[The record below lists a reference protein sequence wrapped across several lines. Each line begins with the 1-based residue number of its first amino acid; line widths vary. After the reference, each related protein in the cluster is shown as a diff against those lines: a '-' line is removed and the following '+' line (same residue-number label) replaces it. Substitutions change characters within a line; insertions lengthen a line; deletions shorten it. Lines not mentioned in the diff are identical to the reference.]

1 MSAASASP
9 ATTAPRPP
17 LQLSRRKK
25 IAFTA
30 IVFVVFCLVAEAGAR
45 VASYFY
51 YGRNPY
57 YLFYGSRSWTND
69 QGEGHSEKLDGYFK
83 FPPNKTIE
91 YGTPEPCRINNHGF
105 RGADFEVSKAPG
117 TFRVVTLGA
126 SSTFGYLNTDQQTY
140 PWLLGRFLGDEVAGR
155 KVEVINAGIPHSTT
169 DNIAAAL
176 EKEILAWEP
185 DVLTLYT
192 CCADSVRP
200 LAESAI
206 QKTCR
211 LLDEYSAAYAGMRKV
226 VNSVVG
232 PVLFGQWTD
241 YLPKMDAAA
250 LARQVALHEAR
261 TRGNLERIVAL
272 ARERSIP
279 IVFIRQP
286 LTYWFDR
293 VKWGLAKE
301 SDPRTTY
308 EQEYRAL
315 EDELASTGHIQ
326 GFEASLYIH
335 HHLIAIV
342 DELAAKYGY
351 PKVDNIALVAERPET
366 LGSWV
371 HLTHEANER
380 LARALA
386 PVVLSLAQPSPAG
399 DQ

>member
-1 MSAASASP
+1 
-9 ATTAPRPP
+9 
-17 LQLSRRKK
+17 
-25 IAFTA
+25 
-30 IVFVVFCLVAEAGAR
+30 
-45 VASYFY
+45 
-51 YGRNPY
+51 
-57 YLFYGSRSWTND
+57 
-69 QGEGHSEKLDGYFK
+69 
-83 FPPNKTIE
+83 
-91 YGTPEPCRINNHGF
+91 
-105 RGADFEVSKAPG
+105 
-117 TFRVVTLGA
+117 
-126 SSTFGYLNTDQQTY
+126 
-140 PWLLGRFLGDEVAGR
+140 
-155 KVEVINAGIPHSTT
+155 
-169 DNIAAAL
+169 
-176 EKEILAWEP
+176 
-185 DVLTLYT
+185 
-192 CCADSVRP
+192 
-200 LAESAI
+200 
-206 QKTCR
+206 
-211 LLDEYSAAYAGMRKV
+211 MRKV

-308 EQEYRAL
+308 EQEYGAL

-326 GFEASLYIH
+326 GFEASLFIH

-351 PKVDNIALVAERPET
+351 PKVDNIALVAEQPET